1 MRFSKG
7 DAKEKIVAFNE
18 YIRKEESLRINQLKI
33 SSRYKTRI
41 GKKEGRR
48 NNKDKNRN

>member
-7 DAKEKIVAFNE
+7 DAKEKIVAFNAHV
-18 YIRKEESLRINQLKI
+18 RKEGSLRINELKI
-33 SSRYKTRI
+33 SSRYKIRI